1 VEVNVATIPN
11 RGVPDIVVDLLK
23 EFSTLVRR
31 EVRLART
38 EVSEKIA
45 MVGVGLA
52 CIVAG
57 AGLAVAALVVLLEAG
72 VDAMVNRAGFA
83 PWQAAI
89 ILGVAALIV
98 AGAFFA
104 IGLFRLKAQNVAPR
118 KTVEQLQRD
127 AAVAKF
133 QVNSR

>member
-1 VEVNVATIPN
+1 MATIPN

-72 VDAMVNRAGFA
+72 VDAMVNRAGFT
-83 PWQAAI
+83 PWQAAV
-89 ILGVAALIV
+89 ILGAAALIV
-98 AGAFFA
+98 AGVFFA

>member
-1 VEVNVATIPN
+1 MATIPN

-52 CIVAG
+52 FIVAG

-72 VDAMVNRAGFA
+72 VDAMVNRAGFT
-83 PWQAAI
+83 PWQAAV
-89 ILGVAALIV
+89 ILGAAALIV
-98 AGAFFA
+98 AGVFFA

>member
-1 VEVNVATIPN
+1 MATIPN
-11 RGVPDIVVDLLK
+11 RGVPDILVDLLK

-31 EVRLART
+31 ELRLART
-38 EVSEKIA
+38 EVSEKIT

-52 CIVAG
+52 FVVVGVGLSVAG
-57 AGLAVAALVVLLEAG
+57 LVILLQAG
-72 VDAMVNRAGFA
+72 VDAMINRGGFA

-89 ILGVAALIV
+89 IVGVAALIV

-104 IGLFRLKAQNVAPR
+104 VGLIRLKAQNVAPR

-133 QVNSR
+133 QVTSR

>member
-1 VEVNVATIPN
+1 MATIPN

>member
-1 VEVNVATIPN
+1 MATIPN

-52 CIVAG
+52 FIVAG
-57 AGLAVAALVVLLEAG
+57 AGLAVAALVILLEAG
-72 VDAMVNRAGFA
+72 VDAMVNRAGFT
-83 PWQAAI
+83 PWQAAV
-89 ILGVAALIV
+89 ILGAAALIV
-98 AGAFFA
+98 AGVFFA